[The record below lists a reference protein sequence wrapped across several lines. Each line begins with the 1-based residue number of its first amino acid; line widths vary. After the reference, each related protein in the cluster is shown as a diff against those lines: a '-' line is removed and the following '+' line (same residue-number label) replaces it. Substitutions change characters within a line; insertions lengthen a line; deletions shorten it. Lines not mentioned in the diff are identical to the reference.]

1 MEDCRWVR
9 FISSYHIRYTWCR
22 QLTAKDSMQDL
33 EQESQRRAQ
42 EGDALEQ
49 QLSKAASD
57 TWPCQISQDLNF

>member
-1 MEDCRWVR
+1 
-9 FISSYHIRYTWCR
+9 
-22 QLTAKDSMQDL
+22 MQDL